1 MKEKHMQLITA
12 FELERRDDDNLRKLF
27 TDVSGVL
34 ARTEPETVERAT
46 ALASLENISQA
57 LAQRFC

>member
-1 MKEKHMQLITA
+1 MQLITA
-12 FELERRDDDNLRKLF
+12 LELERRDDDNLRKLF

-34 ARTEPETVERAT
+34 ARTEPDTAERTT